1 MVAMKLKMKM
11 YYLCT
16 QIEEVL
22 LDVQWWRMDVFHM
35 VWRPPL
41 KMWNEKQMSPTA
53 NPVLASIRHTEY
65 HSQNSTLFMLSR
77 IICPGCNCNK
87 NFWPLYLTHTLG
99 LTVSIVLH
107 MISKYNPFFN
117 WTSLSLFLFPPVHC
131 SSCVMKHKWMMTQ
144 SLQTVSQHSSVL
156 YQWGSTKHHV

>member
-1 MVAMKLKMKM
+1 
-11 YYLCT
+11 
-16 QIEEVL
+16 
-22 LDVQWWRMDVFHM
+22 
-35 VWRPPL
+35 
-41 KMWNEKQMSPTA
+41 MSPTA

-65 HSQNSTLFMLSR
+65 HSQNNTLFRLSR
-77 IICPGCNCNK
+77 ITCPGCNCNK

-99 LTVSIVLH
+99 VTVSIVLH

-144 SLQTVSQHSSVL
+144 SFQTVTQYSSVL
-156 YQWGSTKHHV
+156 YQWVQVQNIMFNLSFLLTKLYSKEFSTDVENVSKSP